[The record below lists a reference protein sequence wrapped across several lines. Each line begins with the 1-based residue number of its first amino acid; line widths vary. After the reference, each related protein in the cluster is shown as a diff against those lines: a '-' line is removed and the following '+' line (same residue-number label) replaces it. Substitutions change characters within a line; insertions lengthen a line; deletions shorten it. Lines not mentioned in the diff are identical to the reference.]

1 MRASNNY
8 MDHSTGNNVAYALLL
23 ALYRRKRTGKGM
35 RIDLSM
41 QETGVSCIGPA
52 ILEAQRGIKR
62 PRLGEHNAEVY
73 CGRLGLSNEELGRLR
88 AARVV

>member
-1 MRASNNY
+1 

-23 ALYRRKRTGKGM
+23 ALYRRNKTGQGM

-52 ILEAQRGIKR
+52 ILE
-62 PRLGEHNAEVY
+62 
-73 CGRLGLSNEELGRLR
+73 GR
-88 AARVV
+88 A